1 MEDSVH
7 WIYLRNRI
15 DALEGRVAVLEAGH
29 VTTVTARPAAPPPP
43 PAPGPFACAPAPLTT
58 PHPPV
63 PPNSPDADA
72 PLPPATLF
80 AFPLFPALPIN
91 G

>member
-29 VTTVTARPAAPPPP
+29 VTTVTARPAAPPDRPR
-43 PAPGPFACAPAPLTT
+43 G
-58 PHPPV
+58 
-63 PPNSPDADA
+63 SR
-72 PLPPATLF
+72 
-80 AFPLFPALPIN
+80 
-91 G
+91 